1 MKKVVLLLIATAL
14 IGSCAVSPTYFDGKS
29 VTYEH
34 GTARFRDAMTDA
46 AKQCASVGRLV
57 KHERTDCPY
66 RCVST
71 FSCVDKDPP
80 K

>member
-1 MKKVVLLLIATAL
+1 MNRIAVVVITLSVA
-14 IGSCAVSPTYFDGKS
+14 GCAVHPTYFDGKS

-34 GTARFRDAMTDA
+34 GTARFGDAMADA
-46 AKQCASVGRLV
+46 QKQCASIGKLV

-66 RCVST
+66 LCVST
-71 FSCVDKDPP
+71 FSCVDK